1 MITIHPSSYVQSK
14 KIGDNTVIWQYCVIL
29 PEAQIGK
36 NCNIN
41 CHVFIENDVII
52 GDDVTVKSGVQ
63 LWDGMRVA
71 DGVFIGPNATF
82 INDMYPRSK
91 VYLDKYIASILCE
104 GATIGANTTVL
115 GSVTI
120 GRYATVGAGSV
131 VTRDVPPFALV
142 VGNPARQ
149 CGYVTKSG
157 TVVNMN
163 LVDKQGF
170 SYTLVDNEPVILSL
184 NQTSG
189 TLP

>member
-1 MITIHPSSYVQSK
+1 MITIHPSSDVQSK

-29 PEAQIGK
+29 PEARIGK

-131 VTRDVPPFALV
+131 VTRDVSPFALV

-170 SYTLVDNEPVILSL
+170 SYTLVDNEPVILSQS
-184 NQTSG
+184 QTSG
-189 TLP
+189 TLS

>member
-1 MITIHPSSYVQSK
+1 
-14 KIGDNTVIWQYCVIL
+14 
-29 PEAQIGK
+29 
-36 NCNIN
+36 
-41 CHVFIENDVII
+41 
-52 GDDVTVKSGVQ
+52 
-63 LWDGMRVA
+63 
-71 DGVFIGPNATF
+71 NATF

-131 VTRDVPPFALV
+131 VTRDVSPFALV

-170 SYTLVDNEPVILSL
+170 SYTLVDNEPVIQSQS
-184 NQTSG
+184 QTSG